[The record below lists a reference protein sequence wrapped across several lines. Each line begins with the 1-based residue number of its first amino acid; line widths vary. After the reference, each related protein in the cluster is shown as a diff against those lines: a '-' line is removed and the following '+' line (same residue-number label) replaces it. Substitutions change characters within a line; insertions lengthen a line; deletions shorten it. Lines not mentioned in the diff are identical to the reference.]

1 MAENKYI
8 NKVVVND
15 TTLLDL
21 TEDTVTPS
29 TLVEGVTAH
38 SKSGASIT
46 GTVIKTGNGKYIWGK
61 YAYGDIYEETTTSLG
76 TTKPDD
82 ARSFSYSGYILGSNG
97 YYRLNDN
104 GSSIFVKYSY
114 VKGDDLSTVKR
125 IYKEIKSVLNDT
137 KNYYLI
143 TADDEPSS
151 VGKREL
157 LGYVTSNSSSTYPTN
172 GEKDGYWYVKVEHL
186 DTSDATAT
194 ASDIAKGKTAYVGGE
209 KITGTLIAVLDT
221 SDATATKSDI
231 RSGKTAYVN
240 GELVRG
246 NIDESK
252 LLYYNQKYGT
262 SDVIVSE
269 ESHKTTIDNKEVSYK
284 GIQFEAPKTYPS
296 HVAGSGLYSTDTTKM
311 QITAL
316 ASAFGNATAA
326 DVVKGKTFTSE
337 AGLLVTGTHEESAT
351 EPTLQS
357 KTVTPS
363 TTQQTITPDSGYDGL
378 SSVTVSGDSNLIAEN
393 IKAGVSIFG
402 IDGTL
407 AAAAS
412 TNNAEAYVVS
422 ATDPTVSFQ
431 STSGTIKVYGYA
443 YAHSSSGWGG
453 TSTTMYAFDGDGY
466 YRGVSYGTP
475 SKTSCTFS
483 VSNGKLTGLPTL
495 AGGNLLVVRGV

>member
-1 MAENKYI
+1 MADNRYV
-8 NKVVVND
+8 NKVVIND

-21 TEDTVTPS
+21 TEDTVTAK
-29 TLVEGVTAH
+29 TLVEGATAH
-38 SKSGASIT
+38 DKSGASIT
-46 GTVIKTGNGKYIWGK
+46 GTVINTGSGTHIWGK
-61 YAYGDIYEETTTSLG
+61 YAYGDIYNETITSLG

-82 ARSFSYSGYILGSNG
+82 ARSFAYSGYTLGPNG
-97 YYRLNDN
+97 YYKLLDS

-114 VKGDDLSTVKR
+114 VKGDNLSTVKR
-125 IYKEIKSVLNDT
+125 IYKQTSAVLSDT
-137 KNYYLI
+137 KDYYLI

-172 GEKDGYWYVKVEHL
+172 GEKDGYWYVKVEQL

-194 ASDIAKGKTAYVGGE
+194 ASDIAKDKTAYVGGE
-209 KITGTLIAVLDT
+209 KITGTLIALDT
-221 SDATATKSDI
+221 SDATATKADI
-231 RSGKTAYVN
+231 RVGKTAYVN

-246 NIDESK
+246 SINENN
-252 LLYYNQKYGT
+252 LLYYTQRYGT

-269 ESHKTTIDNKEVSYK
+269 ESYATIVDNKTVSYK

-296 HVAGSGLYSTDTTKM
+296 QVVGSGLYSTDTTKM
-311 QITAL
+311 EITAL

-337 AGLLVTGTHEESAT
+337 AGLLVTGTYEPTAT
-351 EPTLQS
+351 ESTLQS

-363 TTQQTITPDSGYDGL
+363 AAEQTITPDDGYDGL
-378 SSVTVSGDSNLIAEN
+378 SKVTVSGDSNLVAEN

-402 IDGTL
+402 VDGTL
-407 AAAAS
+407 ATTAS
-412 TNNAEAYVVS
+412 TNNAEAYIVS
-422 ATDPTVSFQ
+422 ATDPTVSFK

-443 YAHSSSGWGG
+443 YASSSSGWGG

-466 YRGVSYGTP
+466 YRSVSYGTP
-475 SKTSCTFS
+475 SKTSCTFGIS
-483 VSNGKLTGLPTL
+483 DGKLTGLPTL
-495 AGGNLLVVRGV
+495 NGGNLLVVRGV